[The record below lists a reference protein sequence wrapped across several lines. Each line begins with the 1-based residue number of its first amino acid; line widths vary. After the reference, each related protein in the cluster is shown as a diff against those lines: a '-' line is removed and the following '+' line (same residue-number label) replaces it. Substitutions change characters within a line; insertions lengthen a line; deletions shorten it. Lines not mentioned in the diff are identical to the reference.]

1 MKTDIN
7 KRIINFFKKDIEDIT
22 IERIKQSFSNIH
34 VTNDY
39 GGLLHAVVHN
49 KFSEKKVLKF
59 MEVLLDNGIDVNLQG
74 KSTGYSFIH
83 LALYGYTDKNGDH
96 SYSTDFIKNL
106 ILLAK
111 KYNFDVNIKDN
122 DKDSLI
128 HTALAS
134 EVYKGSTIQLI
145 EALGNEYDVLCKDGN
160 GRNIYEAL
168 LEYKEEAKNSN
179 KKWYDRLL
187 NEEEEIKL
195 LVKPHEDNVDKS
207 EDIGL
212 DSISI
217 DNSEI
222 VELNELDESNEEVE
236 SNSIIEEVESMEE
249 ELSKVDDIVEED
261 ESMEELSKVDD
272 IVEED
277 ESTEELSKVDNIVEE
292 DESMEEELS
301 KIDDIVEEDEFMEE
315 LSKVDDIVEEDE
327 STEELSKVD
336 DIVEEDESIE
346 ELTKVDAILKEVEPD
361 SAIEE
366 ELTNDKVLFDNLK
379 TDINKLLDT
388 IDIEY
393 LMINHELIL
402 NMKKE
407 LVAYINK
414 SDLSIEDKLELEVLQ
429 NRFDLL
435 LRIIINRHLSVMKK
449 TPNIEEID
457 KLLKILELFGYNLE
471 LQLLEEIKQEYSKM
485 NEITIIDIEESK
497 TLNDLTIVRKK
508 IENIKDDNYK
518 NNLLEELNKKE
529 KLFLEQMEP
538 LKNKVNFINTIKDMH
553 LIDNQEIE
561 IIDNLDYQNMTIE
574 FVIDLDKKISDIVIE
589 NQNVIL
595 DSLKR
600 KLDELSMLLLKGEDS
615 ELFMKEFS
623 KIENLYDFINSII
636 KDNSTKVRKRKNG

>member
-39 GGLLHAVVHN
+39 GGLLHAAVHN

-236 SNSIIEEVESMEE
+236 SNSIIEE
-249 ELSKVDDIVEED
+249 
-261 ESMEELSKVDD
+261 
-272 IVEED
+272 
-277 ESTEELSKVDNIVEE
+277 

-301 KIDDIVEEDEFMEE
+301 KIDDIVEEDESMEE

-346 ELTKVDAILKEVEPD
+346 ELSKVDAILKEVEPD

-402 NMKKE
+402 NMKKG

-414 SDLSIEDKLELEVLQ
+414 SDLSIEDKSELEVLQ

-449 TPNIEEID
+449 NPNIEEID

-553 LIDNQEIE
+553 LIDNLEIE

-574 FVIDLDKKISDIVIE
+574 FVIDLDNKISDIVIE

>member
-1 MKTDIN
+1 
-7 KRIINFFKKDIEDIT
+7 
-22 IERIKQSFSNIH
+22 
-34 VTNDY
+34 
-39 GGLLHAVVHN
+39 
-49 KFSEKKVLKF
+49 
-59 MEVLLDNGIDVNLQG
+59 
-74 KSTGYSFIH
+74 
-83 LALYGYTDKNGDH
+83 
-96 SYSTDFIKNL
+96 
-106 ILLAK
+106 
-111 KYNFDVNIKDN
+111 
-122 DKDSLI
+122 
-128 HTALAS
+128 
-134 EVYKGSTIQLI
+134 
-145 EALGNEYDVLCKDGN
+145 
-160 GRNIYEAL
+160 
-168 LEYKEEAKNSN
+168 
-179 KKWYDRLL
+179 
-187 NEEEEIKL
+187 
-195 LVKPHEDNVDKS
+195 
-207 EDIGL
+207 
-212 DSISI
+212 
-217 DNSEI
+217 
-222 VELNELDESNEEVE
+222 
-236 SNSIIEEVESMEE
+236 
-249 ELSKVDDIVEED
+249 
-261 ESMEELSKVDD
+261 MEELSKVDD

-277 ESTEELSKVDNIVEE
+277 ES
-292 DESMEEELS
+292 
-301 KIDDIVEEDEFMEE
+301 
-315 LSKVDDIVEEDE
+315 
-327 STEELSKVD
+327 
-336 DIVEEDESIE
+336 
-346 ELTKVDAILKEVEPD
+346 D

-414 SDLSIEDKLELEVLQ
+414 SDLSIEDKSELEVLQ

-449 TPNIEEID
+449 NPNIEEID

-553 LIDNQEIE
+553 LIDNLEIE

-574 FVIDLDKKISDIVIE
+574 FVIDLDNKISDIVIE

>member
-1 MKTDIN
+1 METDIN

-39 GGLLHAVVHN
+39 GGLLHAAVHN

-134 EVYKGSTIQLI
+134 EVYEGSTIQLI

-277 ESTEELSKVDNIVEE
+277 ES
-292 DESMEEELS
+292 M
-301 KIDDIVEEDEFMEE
+301 
-315 LSKVDDIVEEDE
+315 
-327 STEELSKVD
+327 EELSKVD

-346 ELTKVDAILKEVEPD
+346 ELSKVDAILKEVEPD

-402 NMKKE
+402 NMKKG

-414 SDLSIEDKLELEVLQ
+414 SDLSIEDKSELEVLQ

-435 LRIIINRHLSVMKK
+435 LRIIINKHLSVMKK

-600 KLDELSMLLLKGEDS
+600 KLDELSVLLLNGEDS

>member
-1 MKTDIN
+1 METDIN

-39 GGLLHAVVHN
+39 GGLLHAAVHN

-106 ILLAK
+106 IKKKK

-134 EVYKGSTIQLI
+134 EVYEGSTIQLI

-236 SNSIIEEVESMEE
+236 SNSIIEEDESMEEELSKIDDIVEEDESME

-277 ESTEELSKVDNIVEE
+277 ESIEELS
-292 DESMEEELS
+292 
-301 KIDDIVEEDEFMEE
+301 
-315 LSKVDDIVEEDE
+315 
-327 STEELSKVD
+327 
-336 DIVEEDESIE
+336 
-346 ELTKVDAILKEVEPD
+346 KVDAILKEVEPD

-435 LRIIINRHLSVMKK
+435 LRIIINKHLSVMKK

-600 KLDELSMLLLKGEDS
+600 KLDELSVLLLNGEDS

>member
-39 GGLLHAVVHN
+39 GGLLHAAVHN

-134 EVYKGSTIQLI
+134 EVYEGSTIQLI

-236 SNSIIEEVESMEE
+236 SNSIIEEDESMEEELSKIDDIVEEDESME

-277 ESTEELSKVDNIVEE
+277 ESIEELS
-292 DESMEEELS
+292 
-301 KIDDIVEEDEFMEE
+301 
-315 LSKVDDIVEEDE
+315 
-327 STEELSKVD
+327 
-336 DIVEEDESIE
+336 
-346 ELTKVDAILKEVEPD
+346 KVDAILKEVEPD

-402 NMKKE
+402 NMKKG

-414 SDLSIEDKLELEVLQ
+414 SDLSIEDKSELEVLQ

-449 TPNIEEID
+449 NPNIEEID

-553 LIDNQEIE
+553 LIDNLEIE

>member
-1 MKTDIN
+1 METDIN

-39 GGLLHAVVHN
+39 GGLLHAAVHN

-134 EVYKGSTIQLI
+134 EVYEGSTIQLI

-249 ELSKVDDIVEED
+249 ELSKIDDIVEED
-261 ESMEELSKVDD
+261 ESME
-272 IVEED
+272 
-277 ESTEELSKVDNIVEE
+277 
-292 DESMEEELS
+292 
-301 KIDDIVEEDEFMEE
+301 EE

-346 ELTKVDAILKEVEPD
+346 ELSKVDNIVEEDESIEELTKVDAILKEVEPD

-366 ELTNDKVLFDNLK
+366 ELTNVKVLFDNLK
-379 TDINKLLDT
+379 TDIDKLLDT

-414 SDLSIEDKLELEVLQ
+414 SDLSIEDKSELEVLQ

-449 TPNIEEID
+449 NPNIEEID

-600 KLDELSMLLLKGEDS
+600 KLDELSMLLLNGEDS

>member
-1 MKTDIN
+1 METDIN

-39 GGLLHAVVHN
+39 GGLLHAAVHN

-134 EVYKGSTIQLI
+134 EVYEGSTIQLI

-236 SNSIIEEVESMEE
+236 SNSIIEEDESMEEELSKIDDIVEEDESME

-277 ESTEELSKVDNIVEE
+277 ESIEELS
-292 DESMEEELS
+292 
-301 KIDDIVEEDEFMEE
+301 
-315 LSKVDDIVEEDE
+315 
-327 STEELSKVD
+327 
-336 DIVEEDESIE
+336 
-346 ELTKVDAILKEVEPD
+346 KVDAILKEVEPD

-402 NMKKE
+402 NMKKG

-414 SDLSIEDKLELEVLQ
+414 SDLSIEDKSELEVLQ

-435 LRIIINRHLSVMKK
+435 LRIIINKHLSVMKK

-600 KLDELSMLLLKGEDS
+600 KLDELSVLLLNGEDS

-623 KIENLYDFINSII
+623 EIENLYDFINSII

>member
-1 MKTDIN
+1 METDIN

-39 GGLLHAVVHN
+39 GGLLHAAVHN

-134 EVYKGSTIQLI
+134 EVYEGSTIQLI

-236 SNSIIEEVESMEE
+236 SNSIIEEDESMEEELSKIDDIVEEDESME

-277 ESTEELSKVDNIVEE
+277 ESIEELS
-292 DESMEEELS
+292 
-301 KIDDIVEEDEFMEE
+301 
-315 LSKVDDIVEEDE
+315 
-327 STEELSKVD
+327 
-336 DIVEEDESIE
+336 
-346 ELTKVDAILKEVEPD
+346 KVDAILKEVEPD

-402 NMKKE
+402 NMKKG

-414 SDLSIEDKLELEVLQ
+414 SDLSIEDKSELEVLQ

-449 TPNIEEID
+449 NPNIEEID

-553 LIDNQEIE
+553 LIDNLEIE

-574 FVIDLDKKISDIVIE
+574 FVIDLDNKISDIVIE

-600 KLDELSMLLLKGEDS
+600 KLDELSVLLLNGEDS

>member
-1 MKTDIN
+1 M
-7 KRIINFFKKDIEDIT
+7 
-22 IERIKQSFSNIH
+22 
-34 VTNDY
+34 
-39 GGLLHAVVHN
+39 
-49 KFSEKKVLKF
+49 
-59 MEVLLDNGIDVNLQG
+59 
-74 KSTGYSFIH
+74 
-83 LALYGYTDKNGDH
+83 
-96 SYSTDFIKNL
+96 
-106 ILLAK
+106 
-111 KYNFDVNIKDN
+111 
-122 DKDSLI
+122 
-128 HTALAS
+128 
-134 EVYKGSTIQLI
+134 
-145 EALGNEYDVLCKDGN
+145 
-160 GRNIYEAL
+160 
-168 LEYKEEAKNSN
+168 
-179 KKWYDRLL
+179 
-187 NEEEEIKL
+187 
-195 LVKPHEDNVDKS
+195 
-207 EDIGL
+207 
-212 DSISI
+212 
-217 DNSEI
+217 
-222 VELNELDESNEEVE
+222 
-236 SNSIIEEVESMEE
+236 
-249 ELSKVDDIVEED
+249 
-261 ESMEELSKVDD
+261 
-272 IVEED
+272 
-277 ESTEELSKVDNIVEE
+277 
-292 DESMEEELS
+292 
-301 KIDDIVEEDEFMEE
+301 
-315 LSKVDDIVEEDE
+315 
-327 STEELSKVD
+327 
-336 DIVEEDESIE
+336 
-346 ELTKVDAILKEVEPD
+346 
-361 SAIEE
+361 
-366 ELTNDKVLFDNLK
+366 LFDNLK

-435 LRIIINRHLSVMKK
+435 LRIIINKHLSVMKK

-600 KLDELSMLLLKGEDS
+600 KLDELSVLLLNGEDS

>member
-39 GGLLHAVVHN
+39 GGLLHAAVHN

-134 EVYKGSTIQLI
+134 EVYEGSTIQLI

-236 SNSIIEEVESMEE
+236 SNSIIEEDESMEEELSKIDDIVEEDESME

-277 ESTEELSKVDNIVEE
+277 ESIEELS
-292 DESMEEELS
+292 
-301 KIDDIVEEDEFMEE
+301 
-315 LSKVDDIVEEDE
+315 
-327 STEELSKVD
+327 
-336 DIVEEDESIE
+336 
-346 ELTKVDAILKEVEPD
+346 KVDAILKEVEPD

-402 NMKKE
+402 NMKKG

-414 SDLSIEDKLELEVLQ
+414 SDLSIEDKSELEVLQ

-449 TPNIEEID
+449 NPNIEEID

-553 LIDNQEIE
+553 LIDNLEIE

-574 FVIDLDKKISDIVIE
+574 FVIDLDNKISDIVIE

>member
-1 MKTDIN
+1 METDIN

-39 GGLLHAVVHN
+39 GGLLHAAVHN

-134 EVYKGSTIQLI
+134 EVYEGSTIQLI

-236 SNSIIEEVESMEE
+236 SNSIIEEDESMEEELSKIDDIVEEDESME

-277 ESTEELSKVDNIVEE
+277 ESIEELS
-292 DESMEEELS
+292 
-301 KIDDIVEEDEFMEE
+301 
-315 LSKVDDIVEEDE
+315 
-327 STEELSKVD
+327 
-336 DIVEEDESIE
+336 
-346 ELTKVDAILKEVEPD
+346 KVDAILKEVEPD

-402 NMKKE
+402 NMKKG

-414 SDLSIEDKLELEVLQ
+414 SDLSIEDKSELEVLQ

-435 LRIIINRHLSVMKK
+435 LRIIINKHLSVMKK

-600 KLDELSMLLLKGEDS
+600 KLDELSVLLLNGEDS

>member
-1 MKTDIN
+1 METDIN
-7 KRIINFFKKDIEDIT
+7 KKIISFFKKDIEDIT

-39 GGLLHAVVHN
+39 GGLLHAAVHN

-96 SYSTDFIKNL
+96 SYSTDFIKKL
-106 ILLAK
+106 ILLAR
-111 KYNFDVNIKDN
+111 KYNFNVNIKD
-122 DKDSLI
+122 DDGDSLI

-145 EALGNEYDVLCKDGN
+145 EALGNEYDILCKDDN

-179 KKWYDRLL
+179 KKWYNRLL

-236 SNSIIEEVESMEE
+236 SNSIIEE
-249 ELSKVDDIVEED
+249 
-261 ESMEELSKVDD
+261 
-272 IVEED
+272 
-277 ESTEELSKVDNIVEE
+277 

-301 KIDDIVEEDEFMEE
+301 KIDDIVEEDESMEE
-315 LSKVDDIVEEDE
+315 LS
-327 STEELSKVD
+327 
-336 DIVEEDESIE
+336 
-346 ELTKVDAILKEVEPD
+346 KVDAILKEVEPD

-414 SDLSIEDKLELEVLQ
+414 SDLFIEDKLELEVLQ

-435 LRIIINRHLSVMKK
+435 LRIIINKHLSVMKK

-600 KLDELSMLLLKGEDS
+600 KLDELSMLLLNGEDS

>member
-39 GGLLHAVVHN
+39 GGLLHAAVHN

-134 EVYKGSTIQLI
+134 EVYEGSTIQLI
-145 EALGNEYDVLCKDGN
+145 EALGNEYDILCKDGN
-160 GRNIYEAL
+160 GRNIYEVL

-236 SNSIIEEVESMEE
+236 SNSIIEEDESMEE
-249 ELSKVDDIVEED
+249 ELSKIDDIVEED

-277 ESTEELSKVDNIVEE
+277 ESKEELY
-292 DESMEEELS
+292 
-301 KIDDIVEEDEFMEE
+301 
-315 LSKVDDIVEEDE
+315 
-327 STEELSKVD
+327 KVD

-346 ELTKVDAILKEVEPD
+346 ELSKVDAILKEVEPD

-402 NMKKE
+402 NMKKG

-414 SDLSIEDKLELEVLQ
+414 SDLSIEDKSELEVLQ

-449 TPNIEEID
+449 NPNIEEID

-553 LIDNQEIE
+553 LIDNLEIE

-574 FVIDLDKKISDIVIE
+574 FVIDLDNKISDIVIE

>member
-1 MKTDIN
+1 METDIN

-39 GGLLHAVVHN
+39 GGLLHAAVHN

-134 EVYKGSTIQLI
+134 EVYEGSTIQLI

-236 SNSIIEEVESMEE
+236 SNSIIEEDESMEEELSKIDDIVEEDESME

-277 ESTEELSKVDNIVEE
+277 ESIEELS
-292 DESMEEELS
+292 
-301 KIDDIVEEDEFMEE
+301 
-315 LSKVDDIVEEDE
+315 
-327 STEELSKVD
+327 
-336 DIVEEDESIE
+336 
-346 ELTKVDAILKEVEPD
+346 KVDAILKEVEPD

-402 NMKKE
+402 NMKKG

-414 SDLSIEDKLELEVLQ
+414 SDLSIEDKSELEVLQ

-449 TPNIEEID
+449 NPNIEEID

-553 LIDNQEIE
+553 LIDNLEIE

-600 KLDELSMLLLKGEDS
+600 KLDELSVLLLNGEDS

>member
-1 MKTDIN
+1 METDIN

-39 GGLLHAVVHN
+39 GGLLHAAVHN

-134 EVYKGSTIQLI
+134 EVYEGSTIQLI

-236 SNSIIEEVESMEE
+236 SNSIIEE
-249 ELSKVDDIVEED
+249 
-261 ESMEELSKVDD
+261 
-272 IVEED
+272 
-277 ESTEELSKVDNIVEE
+277 

-301 KIDDIVEEDEFMEE
+301 KIDDIVEEDESMEE

-346 ELTKVDAILKEVEPD
+346 ELSKVDAILKEVEPD

-402 NMKKE
+402 NMKKG

-414 SDLSIEDKLELEVLQ
+414 SDLSIEDKSELEVLQ

-435 LRIIINRHLSVMKK
+435 LRIIINKHLSVMKK
-449 TPNIEEID
+449 NPNIEEID

-574 FVIDLDKKISDIVIE
+574 FVIDLDNKISDIVIE

>member
-1 MKTDIN
+1 METDIN

-39 GGLLHAVVHN
+39 GGLLHAAVHN

-134 EVYKGSTIQLI
+134 EVYEGSTIQLI

-236 SNSIIEEVESMEE
+236 SNSIIEEDESMEE
-249 ELSKVDDIVEED
+249 ELSKIDDIVEED

-277 ESTEELSKVDNIVEE
+277 ESTEELSKIDDIVEE
-292 DESMEEELS
+292 DESMEELS
-301 KIDDIVEEDEFMEE
+301 
-315 LSKVDDIVEEDE
+315 
-327 STEELSKVD
+327 
-336 DIVEEDESIE
+336 
-346 ELTKVDAILKEVEPD
+346 KVDAILKEVEPD

-402 NMKKE
+402 NMKKG

-414 SDLSIEDKLELEVLQ
+414 SDLSIEDKSELEVLQ

-435 LRIIINRHLSVMKK
+435 LRIIINKHLSVMKK
-449 TPNIEEID
+449 NPNIEEID

-574 FVIDLDKKISDIVIE
+574 FVIDLDNKISDIVIE

>member
-1 MKTDIN
+1 METDIN

-39 GGLLHAVVHN
+39 GGLLHAAVHN

-134 EVYKGSTIQLI
+134 EVYEGSTIQLI

-236 SNSIIEEVESMEE
+236 SNSIIEEDESMEE
-249 ELSKVDDIVEED
+249 ELSKIDDIVEED

-292 DESMEEELS
+292 DESMEE
-301 KIDDIVEEDEFMEE
+301 

-346 ELTKVDAILKEVEPD
+346 ELSKVDAILKEVEPD

-402 NMKKE
+402 NMKKG

-414 SDLSIEDKLELEVLQ
+414 SDLSIEDKSELEVLQ

-449 TPNIEEID
+449 NPNIEEID

-518 NNLLEELNKKE
+518 NNLLEELKKKE

-600 KLDELSMLLLKGEDS
+600 KLDELSVLLLNGEDS

>member
-1 MKTDIN
+1 METDIN

-39 GGLLHAVVHN
+39 GGLLHAAVHN

-134 EVYKGSTIQLI
+134 EVYEGSTIQLI

-249 ELSKVDDIVEED
+249 ELSKIDDIVEED

-277 ESTEELSKVDNIVEE
+277 ES
-292 DESMEEELS
+292 
-301 KIDDIVEEDEFMEE
+301 
-315 LSKVDDIVEEDE
+315 
-327 STEELSKVD
+327 
-336 DIVEEDESIE
+336 
-346 ELTKVDAILKEVEPD
+346 D

-402 NMKKE
+402 NMKKG

-414 SDLSIEDKLELEVLQ
+414 SDLSIEDKSELEVLQ

-435 LRIIINRHLSVMKK
+435 LRIIINKHLSVMKK

-600 KLDELSMLLLKGEDS
+600 KLDELSVLLLNGEDS